1 MNVVPDVVVVVVAVV
16 SSGPPDDVEG
26 LVQRLPVRDGEGG
39 GGVCSGP
46 NVIKLFTA
54 VIYKFL

>member
-1 MNVVPDVVVVVVAVV
+1 MILVNVVPDVVVAVV

-26 LVQRLPVRDGEGG
+26 LVQRLPVRDGEGW